1 MLRVWHGHCALL
13 ERCSAQHIGEHS
25 AVWVGEA
32 QTPHQG
38 SGWATASGPRVRAAT
53 AFAELVLETWDLHCD
68 RNGQEH
74 RTADMGC
81 KQLVVRRGQPFTI
94 TLRFSGREYQDGVD
108 KISFN
113 VETGECCHI
122 CVTREGCGGVTT
134 LCPLLQG
141 SPVLPREL
149 PQVTRSLFLTWQRL
163 VLCTAFVSQGKMVE
177 THLLNESGRE
187 VIKK

>member
-1 MLRVWHGHCALL
+1 MPCWRDALPGTAG
-13 ERCSAQHIGEHS
+13 STAQCG
-25 AVWVGEA
+25 VGEA
-32 QTPHQG
+32 QTPHQS

-113 VETGECCHI
+113 VQTGECCHI
-122 CVTREGCGGVTT
+122 RVAREGRGGVTT
-134 LCPLLQG
+134 LCPCSRAHLCSHG
-141 SPVLPREL
+141 AAPCHTVPVPHLAE
-149 PQVTRSLFLTWQRL
+149 
-163 VLCTAFVSQGKMVE
+163 AFVSQGKMVE
-177 THLLNESGRE
+177 TRLLNKGGRE
-187 VIKK
+187 AIKK